1 MTDVIIHIHY
11 TSVNGG
17 DKLKVLASSSVIDY
31 IKNVQNLGQHDG
43 LFTAFDLITNLPM
56 LGIRRFIRLQATLN
70 ILLSSITSTASC
82 LYLLKGLS
90 AWRPILSSFQSPLYL
105 WGIY

>member
-11 TSVNGG
+11 TSFNGG
-17 DKLKVLASSSVIDY
+17 DKLKVPASGSVIDY

-43 LFTAFDLITNLPM
+43 LFTAFDLKNEFAM

-70 ILLSSITSTASC
+70 VLLSSITSTASC
-82 LYLLKGLS
+82 LYLRKGLS
-90 AWRPILSSFQSPLYL
+90 ARRPILSSFQAPLYL